1 MILKYYAAGQLIKF
15 IAMII
20 AIRMLI
26 QEVNFIYIICP
37 IVIFVI
43 GSYIEELDYFE
54 EDEDSEGLTA

>member
-1 MILKYYAAGQLIKF
+1 
-15 IAMII
+15 MII